1 MASPERVQK
10 LKLKFQLIREKM
22 SNDKI
27 KIIIAD
33 DHAIVREGLKQIVAE
48 EKDMIV
54 CGEAEDAP
62 ALMELLKKEKWSIVV
77 LDINMPG
84 KSGLE
89 ALKDIKQFY
98 PDLPVLI
105 LSMFS
110 EDQYGLRA
118 IKAGASGYLKKVSAT
133 TELVIAIR
141 KIVSGRKY
149 INPELAEKLAENL
162 ENHKNNLLHEKLSD
176 REYQIMCNIA
186 LGKSAEEIAA
196 ELSLSINT
204 IYTYRNRILE
214 KMSMKSNVE
223 LTQYAIQNKLIE
235 I

>member
-1 MASPERVQK
+1 MIDQ
-10 LKLKFQLIREKM
+10 
-22 SNDKI
+22 KI
-27 KIIIAD
+27 KILIAD

-48 EKDMIV
+48 EKDMQV
-54 CGEAEDAP
+54 AGEAANAFE
-62 ALMELLKKEKWSIVV
+62 LMELLKSKEWSVVV

-89 ALKDIKQFY
+89 ALKDIKQIY
-98 PDLPVLI
+98 PHLPVLI

-118 IKAGASGYLKKVSAT
+118 IKAGASEYLKKVSAP
-133 TELVIAIR
+133 TELVTAIR

-149 INPELAEKLAENL
+149 INQQLAEKLADNL
-162 ENHKNNLLHEKLSD
+162 GTTEKETLHEKLSD

-186 LGKSAEEIAA
+186 LGKSAEEIAE
-196 ELSLSINT
+196 ELSISINT
-204 IYTYRNRILE
+204 VYSYRNRILE

-223 LTQYAIQNKLIE
+223 LTQYAVQNKLIE

>member
-1 MASPERVQK
+1 MDA
-10 LKLKFQLIREKM
+10 
-22 SNDKI
+22 DKI
-27 KIIIAD
+27 KILIAD

-48 EKDMIV
+48 EKDILV
-54 CGEAEDAP
+54 AGEAENSSK
-62 ALMELLKKEKWSIVV
+62 LMELLVKEKWNLVV

-89 ALKDIKQFY
+89 ALKDIKQLY

-118 IKAGASGYLKKVSAT
+118 IKAGASGYLKKVSAP
-133 TELVIAIR
+133 TELVTAIR
-141 KIVSGRKY
+141 KIVSGGKY
-149 INPELAEKLAENL
+149 INQSLAEKLAEKF
-162 ENHKNNLLHEKLSD
+162 ENTKKELLHEKLSD

-186 LGKSAEEIAA
+186 LGKSAEEIAQ
-196 ELSLSINT
+196 ELSISINT
-204 IYTYRNRILE
+204 VYSYRNRILE
-214 KMSMKSNVE
+214 KMSLRSNVE

>member
-1 MASPERVQK
+1 MPLE
-10 LKLKFQLIREKM
+10 
-22 SNDKI
+22 KI
-27 KIIIAD
+27 KILIAD

-48 EKDMIV
+48 EKDILV
-54 CGEAEDAP
+54 AGEAENSEQ
-62 ALMELLKKEKWSIVV
+62 LMELLKKEKWNLVV

-89 ALKDIKQFY
+89 ALKDIKLQY
-98 PDLPVLI
+98 PELPVLI

-110 EDQYGLRA
+110 EDQYGIRA
-118 IKAGASGYLKKVSAT
+118 IKAGASGYLKKVSAP
-133 TELVIAIR
+133 TELVTAIR
-141 KIVSGRKY
+141 KIVAGGKY
-149 INPELAEKLAENL
+149 INSSLAEKLAEKL
-162 ENHKNNLLHEKLSD
+162 GESGKTFLHEKLSD

-186 LGKSAEEIAA
+186 LGKTAEEIAQ

-204 IYTYRNRILE
+204 VYTYRNRILE

-223 LTQYAIQNKLIE
+223 LTQYVLSNKLIE

>member
-1 MASPERVQK
+1 MPAE
-10 LKLKFQLIREKM
+10 
-22 SNDKI
+22 KI
-27 KIIIAD
+27 KILIAD

-48 EKDMIV
+48 EKDIV
-54 CGEAEDAP
+54 VAGEAENA
-62 ALMELLKKEKWSIVV
+62 AKLMELLEKEKWSLVV

-89 ALKDIKQFY
+89 ALKDIKLQY

-118 IKAGASGYLKKVSAT
+118 IKAGASGYLKKVSAP

-141 KIVSGRKY
+141 KIVSGGKY
-149 INPELAEKLAENL
+149 INPSLAEKLAE
-162 ENHKNNLLHEKLSD
+162 KFGDSDKSTLHEKLSD

-186 LGKSAEEIAA
+186 LGKSAEEIAE
-196 ELSLSINT
+196 ELSISINT
-204 IYTYRNRILE
+204 VYTYRNRILE

-223 LTQYAIQNKLIE
+223 LTQYVMQNKLVE
-235 I
+235 F

>member
-1 MASPERVQK
+1 M
-10 LKLKFQLIREKM
+10 
-22 SNDKI
+22 NDNKI

-48 EKDMIV
+48 EKDMLV
-54 CGEAEDAP
+54 CGEAENASG
-62 ALMELLKKEKWSIVV
+62 LMELLNKEQWSIVV

-89 ALKDIKQFY
+89 ALKDIKQIY
-98 PDLPVLI
+98 PNLPVLI

-118 IKAGASGYLKKVSAT
+118 IKAGASGYLKKVSAP

-149 INPELAEKLAENL
+149 INTSLAEKLAENL
-162 ENHKNNLLHEKLSD
+162 GSGNNIFLHDKLSD

-186 LGKSAEEIAA
+186 LGKSAEEIAE

-204 IYTYRNRILE
+204 IYTYRNRIFE
-214 KMSMKSNVE
+214 KMLMKSNVE
-223 LTQYAIQNKLIE
+223 LTQYAVQNKLIDV
-235 I
+235 

>member
-1 MASPERVQK
+1 MIDQ
-10 LKLKFQLIREKM
+10 
-22 SNDKI
+22 KI
-27 KIIIAD
+27 KILIAD

-48 EKDMIV
+48 EKDMQV
-54 CGEAEDAP
+54 TGEAANAFE
-62 ALMELLKKEKWSIVV
+62 LMELLKSKEWSIVV

-89 ALKDIKQFY
+89 ALKDIKQIY
-98 PDLPVLI
+98 PHLPVLI

-118 IKAGASGYLKKVSAT
+118 IKAGASGYLKKVSAP
-133 TELVIAIR
+133 TELVTAIR

-149 INPELAEKLAENL
+149 INQQLAEKLADNL
-162 ENHKNNLLHEKLSD
+162 GTTEKETLHEKLSD

-186 LGKSAEEIAA
+186 LGKSAEEIAE
-196 ELSLSINT
+196 ELSISINT
-204 IYTYRNRILE
+204 VYSYRNRILE

-223 LTQYAIQNKLIE
+223 LTQYAVQNKLIE

>member
-1 MASPERVQK
+1 M
-10 LKLKFQLIREKM
+10 
-22 SNDKI
+22 NDQKI
-27 KIIIAD
+27 KILIAD

-48 EKDMIV
+48 EKDMQV
-54 CGEAEDAP
+54 TGEAANAFE
-62 ALMELLKKEKWSIVV
+62 LMELLKSKEWSIVV

-89 ALKDIKQFY
+89 ALKDIKQIY
-98 PDLPVLI
+98 PHLPVLI

-118 IKAGASGYLKKVSAT
+118 IKAGASGYLKKVSAP
-133 TELVIAIR
+133 TELVTAIR

-149 INPELAEKLAENL
+149 INQQLAEKLADNL
-162 ENHKNNLLHEKLSD
+162 GTTEKETLHEKLSD

-186 LGKSAEEIAA
+186 LGKSAEEIAE
-196 ELSLSINT
+196 ELSISINT
-204 IYTYRNRILE
+204 VYSYRNRILE

-223 LTQYAIQNKLIE
+223 LTQYAVQNKLIE

>member
-1 MASPERVQK
+1 MPAE
-10 LKLKFQLIREKM
+10 
-22 SNDKI
+22 KI
-27 KIIIAD
+27 KILIAD

-48 EKDMIV
+48 EKDIV
-54 CGEAEDAP
+54 VAGEAENA
-62 ALMELLKKEKWSIVV
+62 ANLMELLEKEKWSLVV

-89 ALKDIKQFY
+89 ALKDIKLQY

-118 IKAGASGYLKKVSAT
+118 IKAGASGYLKKVSAP
-133 TELVIAIR
+133 TELVTAIR
-141 KIVSGRKY
+141 KIVSGGKY
-149 INPELAEKLAENL
+149 INQSLAEKLADKYGKTE
-162 ENHKNNLLHEKLSD
+162 EGLLHDKLSD

-186 LGKSAEEIAA
+186 LGKSAEEIAE
-196 ELSLSINT
+196 ELSISINT
-204 IYTYRNRILE
+204 VYTYRNRILE

-223 LTQYAIQNKLIE
+223 LTQYVVQNKLVE
-235 I
+235 F

>member
-1 MASPERVQK
+1 MAVE
-10 LKLKFQLIREKM
+10 
-22 SNDKI
+22 KI
-27 KIIIAD
+27 KILIAD

-48 EKDMIV
+48 EKDITV
-54 CGEAEDAP
+54 AGEAENSVQ
-62 ALMELLKKEKWSIVV
+62 LMELLAKEKWSLIV

-89 ALKDIKQFY
+89 ALKDIKIQY

-110 EDQYGLRA
+110 EDQYGIRA
-118 IKAGASGYLKKVSAT
+118 IKAGASGYLKKVSAP
-133 TELVIAIR
+133 TELVTAIR
-141 KIVSGRKY
+141 KIVSGGKY
-149 INPELAEKLAENL
+149 INQSLAEKLAEKFGKTEKEL
-162 ENHKNNLLHEKLSD
+162 PHDKLSD
-176 REYQIMCNIA
+176 REFQIMCNIA
-186 LGKSAEEIAA
+186 LGKSAEEIAD

-204 IYTYRNRILE
+204 VYTYRNRILE

-223 LTQYAIQNKLIE
+223 LTQYVLQNKLVE

>member
-1 MASPERVQK
+1 MTD
-10 LKLKFQLIREKM
+10 
-22 SNDKI
+22 DKI
-27 KIIIAD
+27 KILIAD

-48 EKDMIV
+48 EKDILV
-54 CGEAEDAP
+54 AGEAENSGK
-62 ALMELLKKEKWSIVV
+62 LMEHLEKERWSLVV

-89 ALKDIKQFY
+89 ALKDIKQLY

-118 IKAGASGYLKKVSAT
+118 IKAGASGYLKKVSAP
-133 TELVIAIR
+133 TELVTAIR
-141 KIVSGRKY
+141 KIVSGGKY
-149 INPELAEKLAENL
+149 INQSLAEKLAEKFESTKKEL
-162 ENHKNNLLHEKLSD
+162 MHEKLSD
-176 REYQIMCNIA
+176 REYQIMCSIA
-186 LGKSAEEIAA
+186 LGKTAEEIAR

-204 IYTYRNRILE
+204 VYSYRNRILE
-214 KMSMKSNVE
+214 KMSMRSNVE